1 MCLNGCFHGCLGG
14 SDLSFPPPISIPP
27 LITSLYQIS
36 CLPPPP
42 FLVRSE
48 PEYIVATFIPRH
60 TINER
65 FAIFSLLT
73 SRLKGRLDENRE
85 FFLYSSRPCLPT
97 PPSLLTL
104 PTLTY
109 QSALIPPSYHF
120 TTSLHYLLGITFI
133 FNP

>member
-1 MCLNGCFHGCLGG
+1 MGAWVVRISLL
-14 SDLSFPPPISIPP
+14 PPPHLNTSIINLAVPNQ
-27 LITSLYQIS
+27 LLA
-36 CLPPPP
+36 PPP
-42 FLVRSE
+42 FLDRLE

-65 FAIFSLLT
+65 IAIFSLLT

>member
-1 MCLNGCFHGCLGG
+1 MGAWVVRISLL
-14 SDLSFPPPISIPP
+14 PPPHLNTSIINLAVPNP
-27 LITSLYQIS
+27 LLA
-36 CLPPPP
+36 PPP
-42 FLVRSE
+42 FLDRLE

-65 FAIFSLLT
+65 IAIFSLLT

-120 TTSLHYLLGITFI
+120 YHLPPLSSRNHFYI
-133 FNP
+133 